1 MKLLLIEDDERIA
14 GALKVG
20 LSDEGY
26 AVDVEHDG
34 LAGLAAARGD
44 DYDAII
50 LDGMLPELD
59 GLEVLRQ
66 LRESG
71 KSTPVIMLTARG
83 AQQDIIGGLD
93 GGADDY
99 LIKPFAFDELLARL
113 RALLRRPSVSL
124 GETLS
129 ADDVVLDPARR
140 TVLRDGQPVALST
153 KEFAILEYLL
163 RNRGQVV
170 SKDKLI
176 QQVWDFDAD
185 ILPNTVEVFVNY
197 LRRKLDKPFPKS
209 RPLIQTV
216 RGAGYMIKADKND

>member
-1 MKLLLIEDDERIA
+1 MKLLVVEDDERIA
-14 GALKVG
+14 RSQKAG

-26 AVDVEHDG
+26 AVDVEYDG
-34 LAGLAAARGD
+34 VAGLAAALGD
-44 DYDAII
+44 EYDVVI
-50 LDGMLPELD
+50 LDGMLPEMD
-59 GLEVLRQ
+59 GLEVLAK
-66 LRESG
+66 LRGEG
-71 KSTPVIMLTARG
+71 RSTPVLMLTARG
-83 AQQDIIGGLD
+83 ARTDIVGGLD

-99 LIKPFAFDELLARL
+99 LVKPFAFDELLARL
-113 RALLRRPSVSL
+113 RALLRRPTASL
-124 GETLS
+124 GEVLT

-140 TVLRDGQPVALST
+140 TVTRSGQAVDLSS

-163 RNRGQVV
+163 RNRGQTI

-176 QQVWDFDAD
+176 QHVWDFDAD

-216 RGAGYMIKADKND
+216 RGAGYMIGGES